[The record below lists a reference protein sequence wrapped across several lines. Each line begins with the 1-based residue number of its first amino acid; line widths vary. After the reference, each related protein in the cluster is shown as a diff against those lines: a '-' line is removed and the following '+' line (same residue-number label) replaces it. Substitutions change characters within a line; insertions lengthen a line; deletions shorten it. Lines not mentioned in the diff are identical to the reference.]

1 MLFERWWRNRA
12 LLNRLTTK
20 RVKHQK
26 PSRRLGLEYLET
38 RWMLDADP
46 LQPLPDPGGSTIQT
60 TSAVDTTSQLTGTT
74 VSTVG
79 QTVSYT
85 ATVSTS
91 TGKADSGTVSFFDGS
106 TLLGTADVDSTGVAS
121 FSTALTS
128 KGAHVISAAYGG
140 NATYN
145 ASTSSSI
152 NLTLSGLSSSLGLS
166 YSTPLA
172 NQPLTINAR
181 ISGTVLSNT
190 PRSGTLTLLDVT
202 SNTTLATVD
211 LAQSSPSTTGYY
223 ALQVAGGLPKGPYT
237 LKVSYSGDSTYN
249 TASSSLSLNILNDGL
264 SMSYPT
270 TALTG
275 QAYTAKVTITGTLD
289 PLNPRTGTLSLIEGT
304 TTLAS
309 IDVASVTPATNGSYS
324 LTVAG
329 GLSLGAHNLKVSYSG
344 DANYTPVSA
353 ILAKVTAVDSINTT
367 TSLSGATSVSL
378 GQSPTYTAY
387 VSASGLT
394 VSGGSVTFFDGTTQ
408 LGVVALSATGSAAYQ
423 ASGLTVGSHAI
434 RAVYSGT
441 LGGGNSG
448 FNTSTSNTLNVT
460 IQGVTTSVSSYWST
474 PLAGVSLTINSRING
489 SSLTNTPRTGTLTLV
504 DKDNAVLASVN
515 VATAAPNSYGYFAL
529 TVPAGLPAGSNVLK
543 VIYSGDANY
552 KASSSNLT
560 LDIRNNTLALQY
572 GTTAVVSLP
581 YTVKAAI
588 NGALVNA
595 TARTGTLSL
604 VEGATT
610 LASVD
615 VGSTTPNSSGFY
627 SLTVAGGL
635 SLGSHVLKV
644 VYSGDSVYTPSTYS
658 MSTVNA
664 VSSINTTTSLS
675 GSTYPMV
682 GQTVTYTA
690 RVYASGVAVNAG
702 SVTFSDGSTV
712 LGTVNVNDSGV
723 ATFSTSALAIGSH
736 SIRAS
741 YSGTSAFI
749 ASASNVIN
757 ATVQGGFTSVLPS
770 YSIPMANQAFTLNA
784 RLSGSLINA
793 TPRTG
798 TLALVEGTT
807 TLASLDITA
816 VQPNSSGYYALSVP
830 SGFAAGSHSL
840 KVIYSGDA
848 LYLSATSNV
857 TLNIVNTS
865 LTLSYNS
872 VALTSQD
879 YTSKVRI
886 NGALVNNTPRT
897 GTLSLVEGGST
908 LASLDV
914 ASATPESNGYYSL
927 TLSGGLSV
935 GSHPLKVVYSG
946 DANYSASTYNMATV
960 TAASQLTTYVSPSF
974 PSTVAAGQT
983 AYFYAWVYA
992 GYQAVTTGSVT
1003 FSEAGTT
1010 LATVPVS
1017 ASGYAYFLTNTLAV
1031 GSHTITASYS
1041 GAATLAA
1048 SSKSATTTVL
1058 NTSLNVA
1065 WSSSALVDQ
1074 TTTWTVGFNG
1084 PLIDS
1089 TPRTGTISLVE
1100 GTTTLASV
1108 DVGQVA
1114 PSSSGT
1120 YALTVAG
1127 GLSLGSHNVKVVY
1140 SGDSTYNSFT
1150 YGPYTHNVVS
1160 SLSTYTYLNNAPSSV
1175 LSGQTVNYS
1184 AYVYAAGEPSL
1195 VNTGT
1200 ITFRDG
1206 TTVLA
1211 TVPVDA
1217 SGRATYS
1224 TSALALGSHTISVTY
1239 DGSSAYKTSTSS
1251 NYTTTVS
1258 NTTLSMG
1265 SWYSTGL
1272 VNQPATWT
1280 VQLNGS
1286 LINNTPRT
1294 GTLSLVDGSTT
1305 ITSIDI
1311 TQVSPNS
1318 SGYYSLSVAG
1328 GLSLGSHAIKI
1339 VYSGDANYSSI
1350 STGTYSH
1357 TVVATANTYVYL
1369 QSYAGSITAGQM
1381 ANYTAYVYPSGVPSS
1396 VTSGTITFR
1405 DGTTV
1410 LATVPVDA
1418 TGRATYSTSALAL
1431 GSHTIS
1437 VTYDGSS
1444 AYKTSTSSNYTT
1456 TVSNTTVTFGS
1467 VYTQGLVD
1475 QPATWT
1481 AKLNGSL
1488 INSTPRTGTLSLVE
1502 GSTTLASI
1510 DLAQV
1515 APNSSGY
1522 YSLSFPSAMSVGS
1535 HSVKILYSGD
1545 ALYSS
1550 ASTST
1555 YSYTVLTS
1563 TNTYVYLQSA
1573 PSAVILGQT
1582 VNYTAYVYPTSVSGT
1597 VTSGTITFRDGSTVL
1612 ATVPVDAT
1620 GHATFGTNQ
1629 LTMGS
1634 HSLTVSYDGTAT
1646 HKASTSSTY
1655 TTTVSNTSLSVG
1667 SYDSN
1672 ILAGAALNY
1681 TAKINGTLGSATR
1694 TGTLSLLEGTTTLA
1708 SIDLS
1713 QATANSSGY
1722 YTISL
1727 ANGLPAGSHSL
1738 KIAYSGDANYSP
1750 ASISLS
1756 GNTAY
1761 ASLPTTT
1768 YFSGA
1773 PTTPIIGQTT
1783 TYYIYTYAQSSSVPV
1798 NSGTV
1803 TLYDGSTALATVNVS
1818 STGQAVI
1825 PVVFT
1830 QRGPR
1835 TLTATYSGNSS
1846 LNTSSTSEFAVNA
1859 VNTTITPTSY
1869 LTSVY
1874 APDSYV
1880 VSGSFGGAAIP
1891 GTPRTG
1897 SVSLVEGTT
1906 TLATVDVST
1915 MTSSAFSLTLA
1926 NGLSAGNHTLK
1937 LVYSGDANYD
1947 AATFNLNTV
1956 TSTTTMPVYMS
1967 VNFSTPVAN
1976 AAYSVKLKLSG
1987 SLLNNAAR
1995 TGTLSIVE
2003 GSTMVG
2009 SIDLSLATVDSNGY
2023 YTVPASQVFAAGW
2036 HYFKFVY
2043 SGDANYSTKTIG
2055 TYGVNFA

>member
-1 MLFERWWRNRA
+1 MLFERWWRKRA
-12 LLNRLTTK
+12 LLNRLSTK
-20 RVKHQK
+20 RVK
-26 PSRRLGLEYLET
+26 PRAASRRLGLEYLET

-46 LQPLPDPGGSTIQT
+46 LQPLPDPVGSTVQT
-60 TSAVDTTSQLTGTT
+60 TSAIDTTSALVGTT
-74 VSTVG
+74 SSSVG
-79 QTVSYT
+79 QTVTYT

-91 TGKADSGTVSFFDGS
+91 SGNAASGTVSFLDGS
-106 TLLGTADVDSTGVAS
+106 TVLGTADVDGTGVAK
-121 FSTALTS
+121 FSTVLTT
-128 KGAHVISAAYGG
+128 KGAHVISAVYGG

-152 NLTLSGLSSSLGLS
+152 NLNLAGLSGSLGLS

-181 ISGTVLSNT
+181 IYGTVLGT
-190 PRSGTLTLLDVT
+190 VPRSGTLSLLSGT
-202 SNTTLATVD
+202 TTLASVD
-211 LAQSSPSTTGYY
+211 LSQTAPSASGYY
-223 ALQVAGGLPKGPYT
+223 ALRVAAGLPIGSNV
-237 LKVSYSGDSTYN
+237 LQVSYSGDTTYN
-249 TASSSLSLNILNDGL
+249 GATSSVSLNILNDGL
-264 SMSYPT
+264 SMSYST

-275 QAYTAKVTITGTLD
+275 RDYTVKAAITG
-289 PLNPRTGTLSLIEGT
+289 PLEAAQPRTGTLSLLEGT
-304 TTLAS
+304 STLAS
-309 IDVASVTPATNGSYS
+309 IDVASTSPASNGYYS

-344 DANYTPVSA
+344 DGVYTPVSA
-353 ILAKVTAVDSINTT
+353 ILSKVTAVDSVNTT
-367 TSLSGATSVSL
+367 TSLSGSTSVSL
-378 GQSPTYTAY
+378 GQTPTYTAY
-387 VSASGLT
+387 VYASGLT
-394 VSGGSVTFFDGTTQ
+394 VSGGNVTFYDGTTQ
-408 LGVVALSATGSAAYQ
+408 LGVVPLSATGSASYQ
-423 ASGLTVGSHAI
+423 AAGLTVGSHAL
-434 RAVYSGT
+434 RAVYSG
-441 LGGGNSG
+441 GSG
-448 FNTSTSNTLNVT
+448 FNTSSSNSLNVT
-460 IQGVTTSVSSYWST
+460 IQGVSTYVANSWST
-474 PLAGVSLTINSRING
+474 PLAGVSLTINSRIYG
-489 SSLTNTPRTGTLTLV
+489 SILTNTPRTGTLTL
-504 DKDNAVLASVN
+504 DQAGTVLASVN
-515 VATAAPNSYGYFAL
+515 IAQTSPNASGYYAL

-543 VIYSGDANY
+543 VTYSGDANY
-552 KASSSNLT
+552 KASSSTLT

-604 VEGATT
+604 VEGSTT
-610 LASVD
+610 RASVD
-615 VGSTTPNSSGFY
+615 LGTTAPNSSGY
-627 SLTVAGGL
+627 YALTVADGL
-635 SLGSHVLKV
+635 PLGSHVLKV
-644 VYSGDSVYTPSTYS
+644 VYSGDSVYTPSTYN
-658 MSTVNA
+658 MATVNA
-664 VSSINTTTSLS
+664 VSSLATTTSLS
-675 GSTYPMV
+675 GSTYPTA

-690 RVYASGVAVNAG
+690 RVYASGVTVNAG
-702 SVTFSDGSTV
+702 SVTFSDGATV

-757 ATVQGGFTSVLPS
+757 ATVQGGYTSVLPS

-798 TLALVEGTT
+798 TLALVEGTA
-807 TLASLDITA
+807 TLASLDISA

-848 LYLSATSNV
+848 LYSSTTSNV

-865 LTLSYNS
+865 LTLSYSS

-914 ASATPESNGYYSL
+914 AAATPDSNGYYSL
-927 TLSGGLSV
+927 TLSGGLSA

-960 TAASQLTTYVSPSF
+960 TAGSQLPTYVSPSF
-974 PSTVAAGQT
+974 SSTVPAGQT

-992 GYQAVTTGSVT
+992 GNQGVNTGSVT

-1017 ASGYAYFLTNTLAV
+1017 ASGFANFSTNTLAI
-1031 GSHTITASYS
+1031 GSHTITAAYS
-1041 GAATLAA
+1041 GAETLAP

-1084 PLIDS
+1084 PLINS
-1089 TPRTGTISLVE
+1089 TPRTGTLSLVE

-1120 YALTVAG
+1120 YVLTVAG

-1140 SGDSTYNSFT
+1140 SGDSSYNSFT

-1160 SLSTYTYLNNAPSSV
+1160 SLNTYIYLSSAPLSV

-1184 AYVYAAGEPSL
+1184 AYVYAPGAPSS

-1206 TTVLA
+1206 STVLA

-1224 TSALALGSHTISVTY
+1224 TSALALGSHAISVTY

-1258 NTTLSMG
+1258 NTTVAFG
-1265 SWYSTGL
+1265 SVYSTGL

-1280 VQLNGS
+1280 AKLNGS
-1286 LINNTPRT
+1286 LLNNTPRT

-1328 GLSLGSHAIKI
+1328 GLSLGSHSIKI

-1357 TVVATANTYVYL
+1357 TVVATTNTYVYL

-1405 DGTTV
+1405 DGSTV

-1418 TGRATYSTSALAL
+1418 TGHATYGTNQLSMGNHPITVS
-1431 GSHTIS
+1431 
-1437 VTYDGSS
+1437 YDGTGSYN
-1444 AYKTSTSSNYTT
+1444 ASTSSTYTT
-1456 TVSNTTVTFGS
+1456 TVSNTTVAFGS
-1467 VYTQGLVD
+1467 LYSQVLVN

-1488 INSTPRTGTLSLVE
+1488 IDSTPRTGTLSLVE

-1535 HSVKILYSGD
+1535 HSVKIVYSGD

-1555 YSYTVLTS
+1555 YSYSVLTS

-1573 PSAVILGQT
+1573 PSSAILGQT

-1620 GHATFGTNQ
+1620 GHATYGTNQ

-1646 HKASTSSTY
+1646 HRASTSSTY
-1655 TTTVSNTSLSVG
+1655 TTTVTNTTLTVG

-1672 ILAGAALNY
+1672 LLAGAALNY
-1681 TAKINGTLGSATR
+1681 TAKINGTIGSAER
-1694 TGTLSLLEGTTTLA
+1694 TGTLSLLDGATTLA
-1708 SIDLS
+1708 SLDIS
-1713 QATANSSGY
+1713 QVAANSNGY
-1722 YTISL
+1722 YSLSL

-1738 KIAYSGDANYSP
+1738 KIVYSGDANYSP
-1750 ASISLS
+1750 ASFTLS
-1756 GNTAY
+1756 GGTAY
-1761 ASLPTTT
+1761 ASLPTST
-1768 YFSGA
+1768 YFYGYSSL
-1773 PTTPIIGQTT
+1773 PTIGQTA
-1783 TYYIYTYAQSSSVPV
+1783 TYYVRTYAQSSSLPV
-1798 NSGTV
+1798 NSGVV
-1803 TLYDGSTALATVNVS
+1803 TLYDGSTVLGTANVNAS
-1818 STGQAVI
+1818 GQASFS
-1825 PVVFT
+1825 VVFS
-1830 QRGPR
+1830 QLGAR
-1835 TLTATYSGNSS
+1835 TLTATYQSEGSF
-1846 LNTSSTSEFAVNA
+1846 NTSTTSALAINV
-1859 VNTTITPTSY
+1859 VNTLIGSASY
-1869 LTSVY
+1869 ASAVYFAAPYSVSASLTG
-1874 APDSYV
+1874 
-1880 VSGSFGGAAIP
+1880 VSIP

-1897 SVSLVEGTT
+1897 TVSLVEGTT
-1906 TLATVDVST
+1906 TLASVDVST
-1915 MTSSAFSLTLA
+1915 MTSSSFSLTLA
-1926 NGLSAGNHTLK
+1926 NGLPAGAHSLK
-1937 LVYSGDANYD
+1937 LVYSGDANYNT
-1947 AATFNLNTV
+1947 ASYNLGTV
-1956 TSTTTMPVYMS
+1956 NSTTTMPVNFS
-1967 VNFSTPVAN
+1967 VNFGTTAAN
-1976 AAYSVKLKLSG
+1976 APYAAKLLLSG

-1995 TGTLSIVE
+1995 TGTLSLVE
-2003 GSTMVG
+2003 GSTTVG
-2009 SIDLSLATVDSNGY
+2009 SIDLATAIPDANGY
-2023 YTVPASQVFAAGW
+2023 YTIPASQVFSAGW
-2036 HYFKFVY
+2036 HYLKFVY
-2043 SGDANYSTKTIG
+2043 SGDANYAAKTSG
-2055 TYGVNFA
+2055 TYSVNFV